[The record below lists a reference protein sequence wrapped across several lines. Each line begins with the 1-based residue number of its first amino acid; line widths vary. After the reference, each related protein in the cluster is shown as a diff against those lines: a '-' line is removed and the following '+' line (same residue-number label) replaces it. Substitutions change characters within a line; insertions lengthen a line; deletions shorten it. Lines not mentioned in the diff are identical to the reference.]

1 MSRRA
6 INLKPEAEVA
16 EVWKEY
22 SSPPLNFA
30 LHVDDLLE
38 KSCCIQ
44 QFSKIEDPSTTTW
57 ETTIPFSNK
66 YLPVSPALLE
76 KDQVPS
82 WREEGPESKL
92 VVGGF

>member
-16 EVWKEY
+16 KVWKEY

-38 KSCCIQ
+38 KSCCFQ

-57 ETTIPFSNK
+57 
-66 YLPVSPALLE
+66 
-76 KDQVPS
+76 
-82 WREEGPESKL
+82 
-92 VVGGF
+92 